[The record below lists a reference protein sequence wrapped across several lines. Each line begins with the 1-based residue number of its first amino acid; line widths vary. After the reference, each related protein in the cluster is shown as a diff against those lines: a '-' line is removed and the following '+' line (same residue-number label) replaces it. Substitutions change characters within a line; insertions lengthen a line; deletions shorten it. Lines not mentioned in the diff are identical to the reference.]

1 MFIADS
7 MMRLNILKTVA
18 AKAVATLCL
27 VCWLPSTGQAADG
40 RAAEI
45 EKIVAQTIRPMM
57 QSQGIPGMAVAVVVD
72 GQRYVYEFGVMSK
85 ATGQPVTR
93 DTLFEIGSVSKTF
106 TATLVS
112 VAQVGGQLSLSDPA
126 SKFLPAL
133 RGSSFDKISL
143 LDLGTHTSGGLPL
156 QFPGG
161 VTNDDQMMRYFRE
174 WKPTHTPGTVRNYA
188 NPSIG
193 LLGMIAARSL
203 NDGFDVLMERR
214 VFGPLGLRH
223 THLQVPKAAMPHY
236 AQGYTKQDAPA
247 RMMPGLRASE
257 AYGVKTTAGDL
268 LRFVEANMGLV
279 RVEADLQ
286 RAIMATHTGYY
297 RVGAMT
303 QDLIWEQYVYPVD
316 LKDLLAGNSSKMS
329 LGADPVDR
337 IDPPSQPRDDVWINK
352 TGSTNG
358 FGSYVAFVPAK
369 KIGIVLLANKN
380 YPNEARV
387 TAVHGILTRLIGNA
401 P

>member
-1 MFIADS
+1 MADS
-7 MMRLNILKTVA
+7 KMRLNTLKVVAAKTVA
-18 AKAVATLCL
+18 AVCL
-27 VCWLPSTGQAADG
+27 ICWMPSHGQAADG
-40 RAAEI
+40 RTADLG
-45 EKIVAQTIRPMM
+45 KIVAQTIRPMM
-57 QSQGIPGMAVAVVVD
+57 QQHGIPGMAVAIVAD
-72 GQRYVYEFGVMSK
+72 GQRTMYEFGVMSK
-85 ATGQPVTR
+85 VTGKPVTR

-112 VAQVGGQLSLSDPA
+112 VAEISGQLSLSDPA
-126 SKFLPAL
+126 SKHLPAL
-133 RGSSFDKISL
+133 RGSSFDKVSL

-161 VTNDDQMMRYFRE
+161 VTNNDQMMRYFRE
-174 WKPTHTPGTVRNYA
+174 WKPVHTPGTVRTYA

-193 LLGMIAARSL
+193 MLGMIAAKSL
-203 NDGFDVLMERR
+203 NDGFDALMERR

-223 THLQVPKAAMPHY
+223 TYLQVPKSAMAHY

-247 RMMPGLRASE
+247 RMMPGLLASE

-279 RVEADLQ
+279 PVDADIQ

-297 RVGAMT
+297 RIGQMT
-303 QDLIWEQYVYPVD
+303 QDLIWEQYRTPVD
-316 LKDLLAGNSSKMS
+316 LKDLLAGNSSNMS
-329 LGADPVDR
+329 LGANPVDR
-337 IDPPSQPRDDVWINK
+337 IDPPSPPRDDVLINK

-358 FGSYVAFVPAK
+358 FGAYVAFIPAR

-387 TAVHGILTRLIGNA
+387 TAVHGILTQLIGK